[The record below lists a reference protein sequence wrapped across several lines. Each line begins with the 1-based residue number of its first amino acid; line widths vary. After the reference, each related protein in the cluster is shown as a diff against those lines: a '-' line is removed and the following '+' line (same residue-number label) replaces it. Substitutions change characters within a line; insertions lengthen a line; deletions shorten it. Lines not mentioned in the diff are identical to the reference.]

1 MSVFKTYKEYR
12 NYMEKG
18 YNALPIFWAFTM
30 DQFEEQMKK
39 RGLTSKDT
47 DKICRFANVNGGFF
61 LKSDA
66 DKIRAWFKEDHSK
79 ILHDRMESNQKFARE
94 AFEYEMANFEYPL
107 NWEGDY
113 EVCSVFGSCKFSES
127 KTGSDY
133 LREMGYSDK
142 VIKIYNESAD
152 KICRSFNY

>member
-1 MSVFKTYKEYR
+1 MSVFKTYKEFR
-12 NYMEKG
+12 EYMEKG
-18 YNALPIFWAFTM
+18 TNALPIFWAFTM

-47 DKICRFANVNGGFF
+47 DKICRLGNVNGGFF

-66 DKIRAWFKEDHSK
+66 DIIRAWFNEDHSK
-79 ILHDRMESNQKFARE
+79 ILHDRMESSQKFARE
-94 AFEYEMANFEYPL
+94 AFVYEMYNHEYPI

-142 VIKIYNESAD
+142 VIKIYNESAE
-152 KICRSFNY
+152 KVYRSSVF